1 MNTISAEIVE
11 RTWQEIA
18 TMPPANYPK
27 IINQFAKEQPFILGY
42 LMSVDEEQFN
52 EDERE
57 LLFYLGTVVW
67 RMMSQGHKPLQKVT
81 EEMIFEA
88 EDNNF
93 RMLQY
98 LEGEDETEFYDTT
111 AKMLQSYNQP
121 EVLRYV
127 VEALMEEDEQG
138 VNIREDNVGMM
149 MIYLKT
155 VIDCFDK

>member
-1 MNTISAEIVE
+1 MNPISAEIVE

-18 TMPPANYPK
+18 TMAPANYPK
-27 IINQFAKEQPFILGY
+27 IINQFAKEQPFILSY
-42 LMSVDEEQFN
+42 LMSVDEDQFN

-67 RMMSQGHKPLQKVT
+67 RMMSQGDKPLQKVT

-88 EDNNF
+88 EDKNF

-98 LEGEDETEFYDTT
+98 LEGEDENESYDTT
-111 AKMLQSYNQP
+111 AKMFQSYNQT

-155 VIDCFDK
+155 IIDCFDK

>member
-11 RTWQEIA
+11 RTWQEMA

-27 IINQFAKEQPFILGY
+27 IINKFAKEQPFVLGY
-42 LMSVDEEQFN
+42 LMAVDEDLLN

-67 RMMSQGHKPLQKVT
+67 RMMSQGNKPLSKVT
-81 EEMIFEA
+81 EEMIFAA

-93 RMLQY
+93 KMLQY
-98 LEGEDETEFYDTT
+98 LEGETEADFYETTE
-111 AKMLQSYNQP
+111 KMIKNYNQP

-127 VEALMEEDEQG
+127 VEALMEEDEEG
-138 VNIREDNVGMM
+138 VEIREDNLGMM